1 MITKLHNNM
10 CATNNR
16 LQYFQENKTAK
27 INKQLCNSILAYSFL
42 ELLSYFYDKLDILYY
57 SVSQKRSKDNVK
69 NLLQR

>member
-1 MITKLHNNM
+1 M

-27 INKQLCNSILAYSFL
+27 INKQLYNSILAYSFL
-42 ELLSYFYDKLDILYY
+42 ELLWYFYDKLDILYY

-69 NLLQR
+69 NLLQG